1 MAQVLTNENMVE
13 FIQTRQAPEFKAPE
27 PPKDE
32 SAKPNSAEV
41 KPNSVTDTAEPAKGD
56 AIGRERGPDGKFVK
70 TEEKT
75 EEAVKTADDDDTSS
89 LSKPIKDK
97 IDRLIAKKH
106 RAMKEAEEFGRDEA
120 RRAMAAEA
128 RAAALQREIEA
139 LKGTKSGEGPAPD
152 DSEDEPKPE
161 NFKTVGEY
169 TRALTKYEV
178 AKAKREALAN
188 AEKAKE
194 QDKAEKTQ
202 AQANERAQTFAKR
215 QAEFMKATPDYE
227 EIVEGADFDVP
238 NVAMQYMVESEYGP
252 QLAYHLAKNPDVA
265 DRLRN
270 LSPGRVLAEL
280 GKLESKFEKQPEA
293 QAAPTTRTVSKA
305 PPPITPLEGKTT
317 PVTKDPSQMSF
328 AELRAL
334 REQQKREGKWRV

>member
-13 FIQTRQAPEFKAPE
+13 FIQNRAVPEFKAPE
-27 PPKDE
+27 
-32 SAKPNSAEV
+32 AKPEKAVEPSKEG
-41 KPNSVTDTAEPAKGD
+41 TEPAKD
-56 AIGRERGPDGKFVK
+56 APRDLTTGKFVK
-70 TEEKT
+70 ADGEKAPKEEPKT
-75 EEAVKTADDDDTSS
+75 EEAAKAAESDDDDPALTE
-89 LSKPIKDK
+89 K
-97 IDRLIAKKH
+97 IRKLIAKKH